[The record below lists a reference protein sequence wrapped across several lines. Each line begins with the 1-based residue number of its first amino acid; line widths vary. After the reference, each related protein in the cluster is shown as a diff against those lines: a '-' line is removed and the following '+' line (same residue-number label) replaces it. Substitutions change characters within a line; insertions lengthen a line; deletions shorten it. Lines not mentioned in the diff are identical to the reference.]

1 MHEKTSEMAT
11 MLLAEINEAIQ
22 DQQQRVRDSSNIS
35 LDDSPTKISR
45 SRIQILLQQQLSA
58 LYKIDGRDGA
68 LSAVFDILDN
78 AESGNFWDGDQDTS
92 ELLGE

>member
-1 MHEKTSEMAT
+1 
-11 MLLAEINEAIQ
+11 MLLADINEAIQ
-22 DQQQRVRDSSNIS
+22 DQQQRVRESSNVS

-78 AESGNFWDGDQDTS
+78 AESGTFWDED
-92 ELLGE
+92 